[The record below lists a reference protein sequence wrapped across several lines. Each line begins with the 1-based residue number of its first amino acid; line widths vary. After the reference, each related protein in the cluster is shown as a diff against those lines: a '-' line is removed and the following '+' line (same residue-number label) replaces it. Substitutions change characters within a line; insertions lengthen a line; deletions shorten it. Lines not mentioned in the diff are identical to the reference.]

1 MRLADHFSRSGDLL
15 FRWRSYLPLLLLP
28 LFALAL
34 LDTRGAGRAGVPARW
49 WQLVCLLVSCAGLAL
64 RAYTIG
70 TAPAGTSERSTVDP
84 RASEL
89 STSGVYS
96 VMRHPLYFGNT
107 LVALGLAGMVGRWYL
122 PAIVGLASLL
132 YHERIAAREEA
143 FLEER
148 FGDGFRAWAE
158 RVPALFPKPGLF
170 APSPVRFKWRDVLRR
185 EVHGLLVIGAGFFVF
200 DLASRAAATG
210 RLEPDRWWTGL
221 FAASAVLFVVMLG
234 LKKLTRVLEPRG

>member
-1 MRLADHFSRSGDLL
+1 MKLADHFTRSGDLL
-15 FRWRSYLPLLLLP
+15 FRWRSYVPLVLLP
-28 LFALAL
+28 LFGLAF
-34 LDTRGAGRAGVPARW
+34 LDVRGEGPAGLPARW
-49 WQLVCLLVSCAGLAL
+49 WQIVCLLVSSAGLAL
-64 RAYTIG
+64 RAFTIG

-107 LVALGLAGMVGRWYL
+107 LVALGLAGVVGRWYL
-122 PAIVGLASLL
+122 PAIVCLVSLL

-148 FGDGFRAWAE
+148 FGDTFRRWAD
-158 RVPALFPKPGLF
+158 RVPALIPKPGLF
-170 APSPVRFKWRDVLRR
+170 EPSPVHFNWRDVARR

-200 DLASRAAATG
+200 DLALRAAAVG
-210 RLEPDRWWTGL
+210 RVEPDPWWTGL
-221 FAASAVLFVVMLG
+221 FAATAVLFVVVLG
-234 LKKLTRVLEPRG
+234 LKKLTRVLERRG